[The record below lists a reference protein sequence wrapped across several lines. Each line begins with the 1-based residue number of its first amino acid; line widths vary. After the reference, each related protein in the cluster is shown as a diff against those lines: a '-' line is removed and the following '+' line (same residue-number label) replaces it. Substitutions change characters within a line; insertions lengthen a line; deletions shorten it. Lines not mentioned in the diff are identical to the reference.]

1 MKNKNKRIYIPYNVS
16 NPNANVHLVNYTHD
30 IIRVLLQDYK
40 KEKGIIW
47 CAALTDGERAEFERR
62 IVRAQIGSDD
72 TLPVAFEKYQR
83 TKEFEPVP
91 MPEELRVLFESLRRA
106 Q

>member
-1 MKNKNKRIYIPYNVS
+1 MKNKNIYRPYNVS
-16 NPNANVHLVNYTHD
+16 NPNANGHSVNYNHD
-30 IIRVLLQDYK
+30 IVRVLLQDYK

-47 CAALTDGERAEFERR
+47 CAPLTDSERVEFERR

-91 MPEELRVLFESLRRA
+91 MPEELRTLFESLRRA